1 MIKSILKFIFIG
13 IIFYFLYFLQM
24 SFLPFLSIFQ
34 FNFLFFIVLLINIL
48 EDPNKNI
55 GLFCAFFVGIFSDI
69 FSPYFF
75 GLITSTLLLLAILIK
90 YVLLRYV
97 RIR

>member
-13 IIFYFLYFLQM
+13 IVFYFLYFLQM
-24 SFLPFLSIFQ
+24 SFFPFVGLFQ
-34 FNFLFFIVLLINIL
+34 FNFLFFTVLLVNIL

-55 GLFCAFFVGIFSDI
+55 GLFVAFFVGIFSDF

-75 GLITSTLLLLAILIK
+75 GVITSMLLLLAILIK
-90 YVLLRYV
+90 YLLLKYV